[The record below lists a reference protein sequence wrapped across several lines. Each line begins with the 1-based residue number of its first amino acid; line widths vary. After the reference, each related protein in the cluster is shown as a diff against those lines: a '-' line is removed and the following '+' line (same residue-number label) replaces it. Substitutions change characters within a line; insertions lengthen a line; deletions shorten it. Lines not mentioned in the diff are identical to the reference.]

1 MPSRSGPVAAPSH
14 VTAARVARPLLHG
27 SHHLFE
33 AEARMRYAGLVVML
47 VVLTAGCDRS
57 RAELTKAL
65 AESRAAEAQKD
76 SLLTEV
82 LETTQFVSDLNSE
95 LAKAKA
101 VSVAAEGDDPGVP
114 GARQDREERQETLE
128 RIQQVIARLNESETK
143 LIATENRAKNAKI
156 KNARLLAQIAT
167 YMQTIE
173 DLKTAAEQQRA
184 ENEAIIA
191 DQRTQIATLAGQVDN
206 LNVQAAS
213 LRDTLV
219 HLTKYKNRVY
229 YAVGTKDELIN
240 NGVVTK
246 EGSKFLFFGGTRLE
260 PARRLNL
267 DAFTMIDKTQT
278 LSIPLPRTDKKY
290 KIVSRQSPEYLM
302 GEVTEKGEVKGVVE
316 IASPEEFWSASK
328 FLILV
333 QK

>member
-1 MPSRSGPVAAPSH
+1 
-14 VTAARVARPLLHG
+14 
-27 SHHLFE
+27 
-33 AEARMRYAGLVVML
+33 MRYAWLIVIFGVAA
-47 VVLTAGCDRS
+47 TGCDRS

-95 LAKAKA
+95 LAKAKTLA
-101 VSVAAEGDDPGVP
+101 IGPDGSERGVP
-114 GARQDREERQETLE
+114 GAEQDREERKAALE
-128 RIQQVIARLNESETK
+128 RIQQVIVRLNESEAK
-143 LIATENRAKNAKI
+143 LTATENRAKNAKI
-156 KNARLLAQIAT
+156 RNARLLAQIST
-167 YMQTIE
+167 YKQTIE
-173 DLKTAAEQQRA
+173 DLKTAAEQQRS

-191 DQRTQIATLAGQVDN
+191 DQRTQIATLAGQ
-206 LNVQAAS
+206 AAS
-213 LRDTLV
+213 LRDTVV
-219 HLTKYKNRVY
+219 HLTQYKNRVY
-229 YAVGTKDELIN
+229 YAVGTKDELLT

-246 EGSKFLFFGGTRLE
+246 EGSKFLIFGGTRLE
-260 PARRLNL
+260 PARKPKLE
-267 DAFTMIDKTQT
+267 AFTMIDKTQT

-290 KIVSRQSPEYLM
+290 RIVSRQNPEYLT
-302 GEVTEKGEVKGVVE
+302 GDVNEKGEVKGGVVE

>member
-1 MPSRSGPVAAPSH
+1 
-14 VTAARVARPLLHG
+14 
-27 SHHLFE
+27 
-33 AEARMRYAGLVVML
+33 MRYPGLILML
-47 VVLTAGCDRS
+47 VVLTVGCDRS

-101 VSVAAEGDDPGVP
+101 VSVAGDGTDPGVP
-114 GARQDREERQETLE
+114 GAQQDRAERQATLE
-128 RIQQVIARLNESETK
+128 RIQSVITRLNESETR

-156 KNARLLAQIAT
+156 RNARLLAQIST
-167 YMQTIE
+167 YKQTIE

-191 DQRTQIATLAGQVDN
+191 DQRNQIASLSGQVDN
-206 LNVQAAS
+206 LNVTTAS
-213 LRDTLV
+213 LRDTVV
-219 HLTKYKNRVY
+219 HLTAYKNRVY
-229 YAVGTKDELIN
+229 YAVGTKDELIT

-246 EGSKFLFFGGTRLE
+246 EGSKFLIFGGTRLE
-260 PARRLNL
+260 PARKPNL

-302 GEVTEKGEVKGVVE
+302 GEVTEKGEVKGVLE

-333 QK
+333 QN